1 MKVNPRCALGLGVG
15 ALLPLLAGCHG
26 AIVGD
31 WRLVEA
37 IPNRQTFALD
47 KVTFRSNSTFTAT
60 TTIEGVTNVEDGTYE
75 LDGVKLKLQ
84 PKSGGLRSYTA
95 ALKLNRLELSS
106 GKRKVALEKGK
117 R

>member
-37 IPNRQTFALD
+37 IPNSQTFALD

-75 LDGVKLKLQ
+75 FDGVKLKLQ